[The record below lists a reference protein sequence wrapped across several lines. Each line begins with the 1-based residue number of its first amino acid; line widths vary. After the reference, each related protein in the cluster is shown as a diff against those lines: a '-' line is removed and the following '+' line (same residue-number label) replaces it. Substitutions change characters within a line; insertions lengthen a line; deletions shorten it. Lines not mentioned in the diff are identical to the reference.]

1 MSALQRVQVECD
13 SGRPSFP
20 DPRRLPDFIALRG
33 DPSDKILGARN
44 VMISYRNLNTIVV
57 VDRESNKI
65 VWKTGMTIGQHNV
78 HMRPAASCDVDFGD
92 GMVSRCRARFL
103 RHHPARGAEGDAH
116 ANLAHSGGRRN
127 RTHSRRQFPDMD
139 TCQAAAT
146 SSRGQVTGAPPVGWA
161 SARSRTIKRKDWR
174 TFAEWLEA
182 MP

>member
-127 RTHSRRQFPDMD
+127 RAHSRRQFSGHGHLPGCGNVEAGPSDRRASRKHVLPVD
-139 TCQAAAT
+139 VRSGEHRQA
-146 SSRGQVTGAPPVGWA
+146 Q
-161 SARSRTIKRKDWR
+161 
-174 TFAEWLEA
+174 
-182 MP
+182 